1 MPKDHQGETVRQYCR
16 PRRMQE
22 EKHQGIRGS
31 LIPPMDGRQML
42 ELHSDKL
49 KFKKD
54 A

>member
-1 MPKDHQGETVRQYCR
+1 
-16 PRRMQE
+16 
-22 EKHQGIRGS
+22 
-31 LIPPMDGRQML
+31 PMDGRQML